1 MSNNQPETRVERDSM
16 GPMEVPVEAYYG
28 ASTMRAVLNFP
39 ISNLRFS
46 RSFIQALALI
56 KGTAAE
62 VNAGLGLLDDEIG
75 GALARAAQEV
85 AGGDFDEHFV
95 IDIFQTGSGTSTNMN
110 ANEVIAHRASELL
123 GAESGSRSVHPN
135 DHVNICQSSNDVIPT
150 AIHLAALVQIK
161 DRLIPA
167 MENLQGALEEKSREF
182 WPLVKTGRTHL
193 QDATPIRLGQEF
205 LGYAGQVARGIRR
218 LRHAQE
224 ELGEVALGGTAVGTG
239 VNAHPEFAARVC
251 RSLSEKTGVQV
262 RETDNH
268 FQAQN
273 TLDSVLEASGSLRT
287 IALSLNKIAND
298 VRWLGSG
305 PRAGLGELA
314 LPEVQP
320 GSSIMPG
327 KVNPVISESVIQAA
341 AQVVGNDLAIA
352 QSAQGSYF
360 ELNMMMPVAAHNLLE
375 SIDLLAASADNFANQ
390 CVKGLEATETGPQM
404 VERGLMLGTALAPAI
419 GYDMAA
425 AIAKEAAAS
434 GGTIRE
440 TALERTELS
449 EEELDT
455 LLDPVKMTEPGLG
468 GGPSGG

>member
-1 MSNNQPETRVERDSM
+1 MSSNQPKTRVERDSM

-62 VNAGLGLLDDEIG
+62 VNVELGLLDGETG
-75 GALARAAQEV
+75 GALGKAAQEV
-85 AGGDFDEHFV
+85 ADGGFDEHFV

-110 ANEVIAHRASELL
+110 ANEVIATRASEML
-123 GAESGSRSVHPN
+123 GAEAGSRRVHPN

-161 DRLIPA
+161 ERLIPA
-167 MENLQGALEEKSREF
+167 LENLQGALEEKSREF

-205 LGYAGQVARGIRR
+205 RGYAGQVERGIRR
-218 LRHAQE
+218 LKHAQE

-251 RSLSEKTGVQV
+251 SSLSEKMGVEV

-375 SIDLLAASADNFANQ
+375 SIDLLAASADNFADQ
-390 CVKGLEATETGPQM
+390 CVKGLTATDTGPQM

-419 GYDMAA
+419 GYDAAA

-449 EEELDT
+449 SEELDT
-455 LLDPVKMTEPGLG
+455 LLNPEKMTEPGLG
-468 GGPSGG
+468 GGPAGG